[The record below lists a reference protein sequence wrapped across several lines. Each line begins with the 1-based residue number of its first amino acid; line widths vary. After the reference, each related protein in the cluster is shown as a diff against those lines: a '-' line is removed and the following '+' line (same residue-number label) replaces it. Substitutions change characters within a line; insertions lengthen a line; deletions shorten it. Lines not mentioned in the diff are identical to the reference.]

1 MSLTFAAPRGIS
13 GRVTPPP
20 DKSITHRALLAAG
33 AASGRS
39 RLHNPLDTGDC
50 ISTRRC
56 LQALGVE
63 IEELRGGQTGLSLEM
78 EGRGL
83 RGLREPAD
91 VLDAGN
97 SGTTARLLAGQL
109 AGQKLFAVLNG
120 DGSLR
125 SRPMLRVVEPLRE
138 MGACITG
145 RNQGANLPLVFA
157 PARGGLR
164 PIEYRLTVSSAQVK
178 SALMFAALRA
188 EGTVRIGGAIDS
200 RDHTERLFDF
210 LGLPLRRS
218 PQWLTLEPAA
228 EVPCFELTVPGDVS
242 SAAFPIAAALIGGG
256 ELLVEDCGLNPSR
269 LGFVEVLKRMGAR
282 IEMEEQRRTGGEP
295 VGYLR
300 ILPGPLRAVEVQP
313 EEVPSCIDELPL
325 LAVLGA
331 FAEGTTVV
339 RGAGELRHKESDR
352 LEAVARLLAAVGGCV
367 ELAQDGFAL
376 QGPQSLASGRVDP
389 KGDHRI
395 AMAGAVLG
403 AGIPGGVTVAGF
415 EAAAVSFPD
424 FVAAFRALGGEVS

>member
-1 MSLTFAAPRGIS
+1 MQ
-13 GRVTPPP
+13 
-20 DKSITHRALLAAG
+20 H
-33 AASGRS
+33 
-39 RLHNPLDTGDC
+39 
-50 ISTRRC
+50 
-56 LQALGVE
+56 
-63 IEELRGGQTGLSLEM
+63 LRIL
-78 EGRGL
+78 
-83 RGLREPAD
+83 
-91 VLDAGN
+91 
-97 SGTTARLLAGQL
+97 
-109 AGQKLFAVLNG
+109 
-120 DGSLR
+120 
-125 SRPMLRVVEPLRE
+125 
-138 MGACITG
+138 
-145 RNQGANLPLVFA
+145 
-157 PARGGLR
+157 
-164 PIEYRLTVSSAQVK
+164 
-178 SALMFAALRA
+178 
-188 EGTVRIGGAIDS
+188 
-200 RDHTERLFDF
+200 
-210 LGLPLRRS
+210 
-218 PQWLTLEPAA
+218 
-228 EVPCFELTVPGDVS
+228 
-242 SAAFPIAAALIGGG
+242 
-256 ELLVEDCGLNPSR
+256 PSR

-352 LEAVARLLAAVGGCV
+352 LEAVARLLAAVGGRV

-376 QGPQSLASGRVDP
+376 RGPQSLASGRVDP